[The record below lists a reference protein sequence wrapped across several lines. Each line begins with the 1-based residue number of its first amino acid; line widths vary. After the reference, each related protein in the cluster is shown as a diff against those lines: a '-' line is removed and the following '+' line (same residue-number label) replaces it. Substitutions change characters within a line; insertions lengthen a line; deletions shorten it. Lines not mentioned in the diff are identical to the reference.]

1 MSEIIKLTIHIL
13 LCRCEHSKNFISTW
27 RKLASSYD
35 NDELNVVTVRYTV
48 IGVVCD
54 KTYYQ
59 VSNIQLKTVYIAVQ
73 RLKVV
78 CIKILLQ
85 VDCSKETKLCSEQ
98 NVRGYPT

>member
-48 IGVVCD
+48 IENWCC
-54 KTYYQ
+54 
-59 VSNIQLKTVYIAVQ
+59 L
-73 RLKVV
+73 R
-78 CIKILLQ
+78 
-85 VDCSKETKLCSEQ
+85 
-98 NVRGYPT
+98 